1 MAQPGDCAPEEFREY
16 LRLLARL
23 QIPAGLR
30 GKLDASDVVQET
42 LLRAHEKRDQFRGGG
57 AAEMAAWLRQILANN
72 LAQSLRRYST
82 QRRDAGLERSL
93 QAAVETSSAR
103 LEAWLA
109 AEQSGPDQ
117 RAERNEQLNQLAEAL
132 ARLPEDQRTAV
143 ELRHLQGLSVAEIM
157 HHMDRTEAAV
167 TGLLRR
173 GLAGLRKS
181 LVYVSPDS
189 ELGTKANKT
198 SPSPP
203 TPLPEGEGRAR

>member
-1 MAQPGDCAPEEFREY
+1 
-16 LRLLARL
+16 
-23 QIPAGLR
+23 LR
-30 GKLDASDVVQET
+30 GKLDASDAVQET
-42 LLRAHEKRDQFRGGG
+42 LLRAHEKRDQFRGRG

-109 AEQSGPDQ
+109 ADESGPDQ
-117 RAERNEQLNQLAEAL
+117 KAERNEQLNQLAEAL

-157 HHMDRTEAAV
+157 HHMDRTEAGV

-173 GLAGLRKS
+173 GLAGLRRS
-181 LVYVSPDS
+181 LAQP
-189 ELGTKANKT
+189 EANRT

-203 TPLPEGEGRAR
+203 APFPEGDGTAT

>member
-23 QIPAGLR
+23 QIPAVLR

-42 LLRAHEKRDQFRGGG
+42 LLRAHEKRDQFRGRG

-72 LAQSLRRYST
+72 LAQSLRRYGT
-82 QRRDAGLERSL
+82 QRRDTGLERSL

-109 AEQSGPDQ
+109 AEESGPDQ
-117 RAERNEQLNQLAEAL
+117 KAERNEQLLQLADAM
-132 ARLPEDQRTAV
+132 ACLPEDQRAAV

-157 HHMDRTEAAV
+157 RQMDRTEAAV
-167 TGLLRR
+167 SGLLRR
-173 GLAGLRKS
+173 GLEGLRRS
-181 LVYVSPDS
+181 MVQTD
-189 ELGTKANKT
+189 ANKA